1 MIFDEGEL
9 GEVYE
14 AEGDLAQLLK
24 KVEFVPPMKT
34 EQVQEQEQQNI
45 ERIDEFG
52 QKKKKIIPKIIEKL

>member
-24 KVEFVPPMKT
+24 KVEFVRPMKT